1 MGWPGVSVAATS
13 LSQRMLSPVVNQPTT
28 VAGSKMM
35 DEAKM
40 GGITPAMLSFRG
52 KCEDWPP

>member
-1 MGWPGVSVAATS
+1 
-13 LSQRMLSPVVNQPTT
+13 MLSPVVNQPTT
-28 VAGSKMM
+28 VAGNKMM

-40 GGITPAMLSFRG
+40 GGITPAMFSLSG